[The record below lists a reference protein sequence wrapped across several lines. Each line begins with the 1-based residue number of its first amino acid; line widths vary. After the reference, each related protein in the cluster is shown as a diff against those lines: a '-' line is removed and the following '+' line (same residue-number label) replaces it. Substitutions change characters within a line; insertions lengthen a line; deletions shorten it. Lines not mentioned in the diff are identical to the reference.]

1 MTVKVKICGITN
13 LDDALAAAE
22 FGTDML
28 GFNFYSKSPRYVTPN
43 DAAKIATR
51 LPPDVL
57 RIGVFVNANADEID
71 DIADAVGLD
80 VIQLHGDE
88 DDNFIRVVGHSTE
101 KPVIKAFWIDD
112 ETSIDSV
119 LHSDADAV
127 LLDTAAIGEF
137 GGTGKTFDWNLVGG
151 NLKNKQVF
159 LAGGLTP
166 ENVTEAISIVRPYA
180 VDVASGVESSPG
192 KKDAAKMKA
201 FIENA
206 KKA

>member
-22 FGTDML
+22 LGADMI
-28 GFNFYSKSPRYVTPN
+28 GFNFYSKSPRYLSPD
-43 DAAKIATR
+43 DAVNIATQI
-51 LPPDVL
+51 PPAVL
-57 RIGVFVNANADEID
+57 KVGVFVNAAIDEIS
-71 DIADAVGLD
+71 DIVNAVGIEI
-80 VIQLHGDE
+80 VQLHGDE
-88 DDNFIRVVGHSTE
+88 DDNFIRVIGHSTE
-101 KPVIKAFWIDD
+101 KPVIKAFRIDA

-137 GGTGKTFDWNLVGG
+137 GGTGRTFDWNLVGRD
-151 NLKNKQVF
+151 LKNKQVF
-159 LAGGLTP
+159 LAGGLNS
-166 ENVTEAISIVRPYA
+166 ENVAEAIGVVRPYA
-180 VDVASGVESSPG
+180 VDVASGVESTPG

-206 KKA
+206 KNA